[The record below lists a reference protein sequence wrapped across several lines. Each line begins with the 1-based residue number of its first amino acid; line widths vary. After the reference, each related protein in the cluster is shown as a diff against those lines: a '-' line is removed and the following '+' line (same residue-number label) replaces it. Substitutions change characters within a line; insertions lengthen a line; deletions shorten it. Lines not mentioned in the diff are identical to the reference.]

1 VNYALVYSDDA
12 LRLVLQLRP
21 AGRKF
26 RLLRELER
34 IAALPSASGDFSV
47 VDDIG
52 RPNQVTLIEGLLVT
66 WWPDDAVKELRI
78 VSIKPALRG
87 R

>member
-1 VNYALVYSDDA
+1 MNYALVYSDEA
-12 LRLVLQLRP
+12 LRRVLQLRP
-21 AGRKF
+21 AARRF
-26 RLLRELER
+26 RLLRDLER
-34 IAALPSASGDFSV
+34 IAAFPSASGDFSV
-47 VDDIG
+47 VDGIG

-66 WWPDDAVKELRI
+66 WWPDDAMKELRI